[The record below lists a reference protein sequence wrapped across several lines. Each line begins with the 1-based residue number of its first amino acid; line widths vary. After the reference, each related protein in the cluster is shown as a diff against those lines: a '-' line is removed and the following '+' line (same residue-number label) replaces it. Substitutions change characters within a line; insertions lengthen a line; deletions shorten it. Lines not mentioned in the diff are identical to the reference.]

1 MQCFEFMARWRQR
14 RHSHLLAL
22 PGLSRLTAILFGGW
36 LLFFPAYSF
45 AGDEPPLKP
54 IDTSSPRTTLQ
65 GFLEFM
71 NKGHEVGLG
80 NLQAYMASTA
90 LYPSEQTADGFRT
103 SFHLVESAQRAM
115 DLSSLPPAMA
125 QLSSRRL
132 AVQLK
137 EILDRIDLPPSESI
151 PDASA
156 MAAAEFKR
164 WDIPNSEIRIERQ
177 PNGSRAGEYLFS
189 AETVARI
196 PEFYMKVKDLPYKAG
211 ASSGWFEYA
220 FRKPVGVALA
230 LRHIV
235 PPRWFLAVPNWVNQM
250 ILDQPLWRWF
260 GIVLVLGV
268 GFFAVTVFW
277 RLHRRLDRDTT
288 HVNNW
293 ADLLRPASLVIVT
306 LPVEGVL
313 SEVLRISGTAYEV
326 LTLSLWS
333 LFYLSLT
340 WLVWVA
346 GGAAAESVIAVER
359 LRAASID
366 SQLIRLVLRLVTI
379 IASVGIL
386 VKGADQVG
394 LPAYSVMAGLG
405 VGGLAVALAGQQTLA
420 NLIGSLIIMIEK
432 PFAVGHWVKI
442 DDTEGVVEDVG
453 FRSTRIRTFYNSLV
467 TFPSSKL
474 VDSKVDNMEMRK
486 FRRVKT
492 VLSLCYDTSPA
503 KIEAFVQGVRQILED
518 NPRTRKDLMHVLFHE
533 FSASSLDVML
543 YFFLQVPNWAE
554 ELEERQ
560 RIFLA
565 ILNLAESLEVR
576 FAFPTQTLHIESIPD
591 ERPDSRKPGHA
602 SKTADFE

>member
-1 MQCFEFMARWRQR
+1 MQSFDFMDARTDR
-14 RHSHLLAL
+14 LGYLAL
-22 PGLSRLTAILFGGW
+22 AKLSWLAAILLGGW
-36 LLFFPAYSF
+36 LLLLPTCVF
-45 AGDEPPLKP
+45 AGDAPPLKP
-54 IDTSSPRTTLQ
+54 IDTSSPRATLQ
-65 GFLEFM
+65 GFLDFM
-71 NKGHEVGLG
+71 NKGYEVGFG
-80 NLQAYMASTA
+80 NLQTYLASSD
-90 LYPSEQTADGFRT
+90 LYPSTETADNFTT
-103 SFHLVESAQRAM
+103 SSRLVESAQRGM
-115 DLSSLPPAMA
+115 DLSGLPPAMVR
-125 QLSSRRL
+125 LSSKRL

-137 EILDRIDLPPSESI
+137 EILDRVDLPPVESI

-177 PNGSRAGEYLFS
+177 MNGPRAGEYLFS

-196 PEFYMKVKDLPYKAG
+196 PEFYAKVKDLPYKPG
-211 ASSGWFEYA
+211 ASSGWFEYS
-220 FRKPVGVALA
+220 FHKPVGVAVA
-230 LRHIV
+230 LRHLV
-235 PPRWFLAVPNWVNQM
+235 PPRWILDAPDWANRL
-250 ILDQPLWRWF
+250 ILDQPLWRWL
-260 GIVLVLGV
+260 GIALVLGA
-268 GFFAVTVFW
+268 GFSAVKMLW
-277 RLHRRLDRDTT
+277 RLHRRLDRNTV

-306 LPVEGVL
+306 PPVEAIL
-313 SEVLRISGTAYEV
+313 SEALRVSGTAYEV

-333 LFYLSLT
+333 LFYLSFT

-366 SQLIRLVLRLVTI
+366 GQLIRLVLRLVTI
-379 IASVGIL
+379 VASVGIL

-453 FRSTRIRTFYNSLV
+453 FRSTRIRTFYNSLI

-474 VDSKVDNMEMRK
+474 VDSKVDNMEMRN

-492 VLSLCYDTSPA
+492 VLGLCYDTPPA
-503 KIEAFVQGVRQILED
+503 KIEAFVQGVRQILQN
-518 NPRTRKDLMHVLFHE
+518 NPHTRKDLMHVRFNE

-543 YFFLQVPNWAE
+543 YFFLKASNWAE
-554 ELEERQ
+554 ELEERE
-560 RIFLA
+560 RIFLE
-565 ILNLAESLEVR
+565 ILRLAESLEVR
-576 FAFPTQTLHIESIPD
+576 FAFPTQTLHIESIP
-591 ERPDSRKPGHA
+591 EQRPA
-602 SKTADFE
+602 SKTADVG